1 MGYSKNPATIEKVEQ
16 FLTLMVEANENLE
29 WETPNPDKLAYY
41 IREAMSAAGALC
53 KREPENNKLK
63 EFYALKSKFIIRI
76 KGSLVLAE
84 LRSESPFDVMHVKKL
99 KAVYL
104 PNVVTLTEIVGAV
117 ANYLVGDNKE
127 QVRIPNSDL
136 NEAEFNQLEAYLKSK
151 DLTVEIN
158 ENELIIG
165 STKKRN

>member
-1 MGYSKNPATIEKVEQ
+1 
-16 FLTLMVEANENLE
+16 
-29 WETPNPDKLAYY
+29 
-41 IREAMSAAGALC
+41 
-53 KREPENNKLK
+53 
-63 EFYALKSKFIIRI
+63 
-76 KGSLVLAE
+76 
-84 LRSESPFDVMHVKKL
+84 MHVKKL

-151 DLTVEIN
+151 ELKVRID
-158 ENELIIG
+158 ENELVIARV
-165 STKKRN
+165 KV